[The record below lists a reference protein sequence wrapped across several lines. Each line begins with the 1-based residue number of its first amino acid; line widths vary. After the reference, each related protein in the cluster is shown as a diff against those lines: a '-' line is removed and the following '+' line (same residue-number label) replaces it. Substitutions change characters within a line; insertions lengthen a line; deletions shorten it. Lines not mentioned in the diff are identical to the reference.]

1 MSEYYDNLGKREDV
15 DEYQKEVQMKA
26 ETNFI
31 SRENTS
37 NLSQLN
43 EKLSILDNIFSK
55 KFSHDKEK
63 KKESSR
69 MKKYETINV
78 CIKDILDM
86 ISGNNASNIK
96 QILQGMNQ
104 QTQQSPLASLAITLA
119 SLPDDIMNILVNMFA
134 Y

>member
-1 MSEYYDNLGKREDV
+1 MRKREDV
-15 DEYQKEVQMKA
+15 DEYHKEVQIEV
-26 ETNFI
+26 ETNFISRFI

-37 NLSQLN
+37 DLSQLD
-43 EKLSILDNIFSK
+43 ERLSILDKVFSK
-55 KFSHDKEK
+55 KFSHEKEK

-96 QILQGMNQ
+96 QILQGMNK